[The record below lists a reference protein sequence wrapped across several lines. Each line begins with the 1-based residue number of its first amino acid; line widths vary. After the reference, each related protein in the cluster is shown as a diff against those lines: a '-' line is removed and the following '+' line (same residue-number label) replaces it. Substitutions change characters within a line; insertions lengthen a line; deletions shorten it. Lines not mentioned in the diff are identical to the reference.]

1 MNIINKSFKAIYI
14 KPIINQLSLYLKYGY
29 IKNQVILNN
38 NLKKALFSSNN
49 QSKNNEE
56 KNEKNDKS
64 EEKKE
69 RSEMKKEKK
78 EKKENK
84 ASGRKLKSNS
94 KPKQKRILSIRPSDL
109 PNEVNAFKAEE
120 IKKKHLVYMP
130 LLSNIIKYE
139 RRVKKRGN
147 YKLKLNFYIG
157 DKVRVIKGEHKD
169 KEGKIVSISKDHQRV
184 KVEGVNLK
192 EKLQDPFSLYQ
203 KYKMN
208 IESYPKKYYP
218 DYIDIKEIMIISP
231 YVNKTCLP
239 IFLDNKN
246 PTRIC
251 PFTKK
256 KIMIQKKKSPTRVM
270 RNVKKRETNF
280 DTDEKNVRIITYK
293 GMDYSGVARVFLD
306 MMKEKKDVESKLIM
320 KDKIYKN
327 I

>member
-1 MNIINKSFKAIYI
+1 MNIINKSLKSIYI
-14 KPIINQLSLYLKYGY
+14 KPIINQLSKYLKYGY

-49 QSKNNEE
+49 QSKNDEE
-56 KNEKNDKS
+56 KNEKKKEKS

-69 RSEMKKEKK
+69 K
-78 EKKENK
+78 K
-84 ASGRKLKSNS
+84 ASGRKVKSNT
-94 KPKQKRILSIRPSDL
+94 KPKQKRIFSIRPSDL
-109 PNEVNAFKAEE
+109 PNEVNALKAEE
-120 IKKKHLVYMP
+120 IKKKHLVYTP

-139 RRVKKRGN
+139 RRVKKRGS

-192 EKLQDPFSLYQ
+192 EKQQDPYYLYQ
-203 KYKMN
+203 KYKTN

-218 DYIDIKEIMIISP
+218 DYIDIKDIMIISP

-239 IFLDNKN
+239 IFLDNKI

-251 PFTKK
+251 PYTKK
-256 KIMIQKKKSPTRVM
+256 KIMIQKKKPPTRVM
-270 RNVKKRETNF
+270 KNIKKRETNF

-293 GMDYSGVARVFLD
+293 GMDYSYVARVFLD